1 MPRFTHVRAWSERWE
16 CGEMTATGT
25 PGNQP
30 AGPPPGGS
38 ESRRERRL
46 RRRSDRTR
54 HKTETREAQ
63 TQAKRDRQQRKVLRA
78 GAQAETSRGRAAKS
92 GYFAMRRA
100 SRDER
105 RYRKLERRYIDS
117 DARLSARNERVRA
130 HAFRADSRRAKHQQ
144 ARGERQASVEARHQE
159 RGQRRGKVLS
169 SPVPAAAA
177 PPAPASLDRATV
189 ATDAAGAALVAGA
202 ASTVAERPREER
214 DIRAAAE
221 QQAMDRLRDAERRES
236 DARIELEKRRYD
248 ADAERRISEVERLR
262 RDAESRLQRGPESVQ
277 TGAGAVSPTPPSEL
291 GYDALLSEFALA
303 ERQAERDRVRDD
315 STRRELEA
323 AEVHLRE
330 EQERAMQA
338 LDAAGRRL
346 QAVGDRAVEAEARA
360 ERAERLA
367 ELKTKE
373 VDRAQQLREMLERV
387 SDAERRA
394 FDAEARAE
402 GAVKAISAMQVP
414 LQAPETQGGSSSPAL
429 GHREPKQDEEQH
441 RGDGWFTKAAAG
453 RTVSLSSA
461 TYEELRSLGLSVAE
475 TGRLLAE
482 RERMGGFRALEDVAA
497 IRGLPRSLID
507 ELGNKVSL

>member
-1 MPRFTHVRAWSERWE
+1 
-16 CGEMTATGT
+16 
-25 PGNQP
+25 
-30 AGPPPGGS
+30 
-38 ESRRERRL
+38 
-46 RRRSDRTR
+46 
-54 HKTETREAQ
+54 
-63 TQAKRDRQQRKVLRA
+63 
-78 GAQAETSRGRAAKS
+78 
-92 GYFAMRRA
+92 
-100 SRDER
+100 
-105 RYRKLERRYIDS
+105 
-117 DARLSARNERVRA
+117 
-130 HAFRADSRRAKHQQ
+130 
-144 ARGERQASVEARHQE
+144 
-159 RGQRRGKVLS
+159 
-169 SPVPAAAA
+169 
-177 PPAPASLDRATV
+177 
-189 ATDAAGAALVAGA
+189 
-202 ASTVAERPREER
+202 
-214 DIRAAAE
+214 
-221 QQAMDRLRDAERRES
+221 MDRLRDAERRES

-248 ADAERRISEVERLR
+248 AAAERRISDVERLH
-262 RDAESRLQRGPESVQ
+262 RDAESRLQRGRDAAQ
-277 TGAGAVSPTPPSEL
+277 AGAGGIPPTPPGEL

-323 AEVHLRE
+323 AELHIKE

-360 ERAERLA
+360 ARAERLA

-414 LQAPETQGGSSSPAL
+414 IQDPDTQGGGSPPAGAL
-429 GHREPKQDEEQH
+429 PV
-441 RGDGWFTKAAAG
+441 AAKPAGGAG
-453 RTVSLSSA
+453 RTVSLNSA

-482 RERMGGFRALEDVAA
+482 RERMGGFRTLEDVAS

-507 ELGNKVSL
+507 ELGDKVSL